1 MFKACNFDLD
11 GTLADTIES
20 IWWSSNEALAA
31 VGLPPQPMEDYK
43 YYAGDGAK
51 VLIEKALAAEEIKNL
66 KILKKPMPFTA
77 IFLKKTV
84 HTR

>member
-1 MFKACNFDLD
+1 MFKACIFDLD

-51 VLIEKALAAEEIKNL
+51 VLIEKALAAAGDKELKNFE
-66 KILKKPMPFTA
+66 KAYAILRRF
-77 IFLKKTV
+77 F
-84 HTR
+84 